1 MASDS
6 GFVQPAIP
14 CFDSHYDYWSMLM
27 ENFLRFK
34 EYWSLMEI
42 CITKPADGTI
52 MTEAQRKMLEDQ
64 KLKDLKINNYLFQT
78 AILETILKKDT
89 TKDIWDSMKT
99 KYQGIAR
106 VKGAQLQAFRKELEI
121 LHMKEGDSVK
131 DYFAQTLSVANN
143 KMRIHGEKLED
154 VVVVEEIL
162 RSMTCKSDYVVC
174 SIEELNDID
183 SLSINALQSS
193 LLVHEQRM
201 TCYVVDEQAFK
212 ITTHEGTISTGRGR
226 GNFLVHSDICGPI
239 NPTSNGNK
247 IMNMVRS
254 MLVKKIFSKTF
265 WCGKKKEYYEHDAK
279 YVGEKKYSKDFL

>member
-1 MASDS
+1 
-6 GFVQPAIP
+6 
-14 CFDSHYDYWSMLM
+14 
-27 ENFLRFK
+27 
-34 EYWSLMEI
+34 
-42 CITKPADGTI
+42 
-52 MTEAQRKMLEDQ
+52 
-64 KLKDLKINNYLFQT
+64 
-78 AILETILKKDT
+78 
-89 TKDIWDSMKT
+89 MKT

-226 GNFLVHSDICGPI
+226 GNF
-239 NPTSNGNK
+239 
-247 IMNMVRS
+247 
-254 MLVKKIFSKTF
+254 
-265 WCGKKKEYYEHDAK
+265 
-279 YVGEKKYSKDFL
+279 